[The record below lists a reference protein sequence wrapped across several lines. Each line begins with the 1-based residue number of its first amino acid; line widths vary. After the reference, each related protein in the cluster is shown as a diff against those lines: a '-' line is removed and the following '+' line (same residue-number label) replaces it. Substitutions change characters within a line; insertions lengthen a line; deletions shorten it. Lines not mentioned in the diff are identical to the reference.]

1 MSMLYKL
8 DSIVQEEEDDN
19 NVTFRLYGTNIP
31 VKEVLTNTDDNTT
44 TVIIGYKSPDSSNN
58 TKNIID
64 NKNDLSSSSSSSSTQ
79 SSSSSSPSQ
88 SSSKSSSSATTT
100 TTKKS
105 TKSPSINCDSHNYEV
120 NFDTTVSA
128 SVVLSKKRSISSSKV
143 TDGDQ
148 IQANYCKLLYFFF
161 F

>member
-64 NKNDLSSSSSSSSTQ
+64 NKNDLSSSSSSSTQ

-88 SSSKSSSSATTT
+88 SSSATAT

-105 TKSPSINCDSHNYEV
+105 TKSPSINCDNHNYEV

-148 IQANYCKLLYFFF
+148 IQANY
-161 F
+161 